1 MKQQRMCRRR
11 TGPLRLQRQQG
22 VAAVWMALMLV
33 PIMGFTFWAVEGTRY
48 VQAHSRLQ
56 DATEAASLAVT
67 MSDDEDHAK
76 AMAEDYIRAYVRD
89 IDGIS
94 VTVKRK
100 HEEGNINHNVDEYI
114 QYTVDATTRHR
125 SWFSS
130 TLIPSF
136 APKQSLAGE
145 SVAKKYPEY
154 LGDRDIDIVFV
165 SDFSGSMNNRWQGHS
180 QLYWLKRAIN
190 QITDK
195 ILVKDETDNVIKNR
209 VAFVPYN
216 LRVQDKIDGS
226 LICNSQ
232 LRYNTYNSG
241 YWDPEYEAVDWTFW
255 AQESSND
262 VYYCNRDSRYCPGR
276 NRDER
281 EYYQK
286 QARQVYNVINSN
298 RNWHLLDIPN
308 YIDYRKSVSD
318 LFTNKITTQ
327 HFHYNSSHNRL
338 YSEASMC
345 STGRDA
351 FWTIGLTSHK
361 SALDAVGRM
370 DATGGTGAYQGILRG
385 AQVMAAGRPHTR
397 DKTVMDEYNERLKM
411 ILILSD
417 GQESP
422 YSSILPNLVNNGMCD
437 RIRSQ
442 FSDSDMPLYIGVVG
456 INFRASGQS
465 GFKQCVLNPK
475 EDIIDVNNVNDL
487 IDKIEELIKKGS
499 RSSGVTKLY
508 G

>member
-1 MKQQRMCRRR
+1 M
-11 TGPLRLQRQQG
+11 PVSLQRQQG
-22 VAAVWMALMLV
+22 VAAVWMALMLI
-33 PIMGFTFWAVEGTRY
+33 PIMGFSFWAIEGTRY

-56 DATEAASLAVT
+56 DATEAAALAVT
-67 MSDDEDHAK
+67 MADDEDHAK
-76 AMAEDYIRAYVRD
+76 ALAEDYVRAYVRD

-94 VTVKRK
+94 VQVKRK
-100 HEEGNINHNVDEYI
+100 YEEGNVHQNIDEYI

-130 TLIPSF
+130 TFIPSF
-136 APKQSLAGE
+136 AEKQSIVGE

-195 ILVKDETDNVIKNR
+195 ILVKDETDNFIKNR

-216 LRVQDKIDGS
+216 LRVQDKINGS

-232 LRYNTYNSG
+232 LRYNTYNSSSKTTK
-241 YWDPEYEAVDWTFW
+241 YEDVDWTYW
-255 AQESSND
+255 GQESSND
-262 VYYCNRDSRYCPGR
+262 VYNCYQNSWYCPGR
-276 NRDER
+276 DWDEK

-286 QARQVYNVINSN
+286 QARQVYRVIRSN
-298 RNWHLLDIPN
+298 HNWHLLDIPN

-318 LFTNKITTQ
+318 LFTNKIYTQ
-327 HFHYNSSHNRL
+327 RFHYYSDYNHL
-338 YSEASMC
+338 YSKSSMC
-345 STGRDA
+345 FNGRDEP
-351 FWTIGLTSHK
+351 FWTIGLTSQK
-361 SALDAVGRM
+361 SDLNPVRYM
-370 DATGGTGAYQGILRG
+370 EATGGTGAYQGILRG
-385 AQVMAAGRPHTR
+385 AQVMEAGRPHTR

-422 YSSILPNLVNNGMCD
+422 YSSILPNLVNQGMCD
-437 RIRSQ
+437 RIRAQ
-442 FSDSDMPLYIGVVG
+442 FSDSEMPLYIGVVG

-475 EDIIDVNNVNDL
+475 EDIIDVKNVNDL

-499 RSSGVTKLY
+499 RSSGVPKLY